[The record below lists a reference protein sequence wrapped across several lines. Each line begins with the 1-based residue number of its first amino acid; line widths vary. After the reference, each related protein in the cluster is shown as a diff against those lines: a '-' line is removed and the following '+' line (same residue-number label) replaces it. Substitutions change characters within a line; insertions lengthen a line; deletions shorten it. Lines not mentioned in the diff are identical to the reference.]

1 MKKLLLTGFEPF
13 LSFPLNPTMQVV
25 EKLDGTMIG
34 DYMIC
39 GKILSVNFHTAGE
52 ELLTH
57 INKENPD
64 AVLSLG
70 LAGGRYKMTP
80 ERVALNVNDGEPDNE
95 GHQPID
101 EMIAADGPPAYFSTL
116 PIRQM
121 VNHLTDAGLPAAI
134 SNSAGTYLCNNV
146 MYTGLHWAAEH
157 KPQMPSGFLHIP
169 ATFELAIQQGKIP
182 GWSLNELIKGITVC
196 IQTLSDEN
204 QPDLL

>member
-13 LSFPLNPTMQVV
+13 LSFPVNPTMLVV
-25 EKLDGTMIG
+25 EKLEGTIIG

-39 GKILSVNFHTAGE
+39 GKILPVNFNASGE
-52 ELLTH
+52 ELLEH

-80 ERVALNVNDGEPDNE
+80 ERVALNVKDGEPDNE

-101 EMIAADGPPAYFSTL
+101 ETIDPNGPPAYFSTL
-116 PIRQM
+116 PIREM
-121 VNHLTDAGLPAAI
+121 VNRLNATGLPAAI

-146 MYTGLHWAAEH
+146 MYAGLHWAAKH
-157 KPQMPSGFLHIP
+157 KPEMPSGFLHIP
-169 ATFELAIQQGKIP
+169 ASFELAIQHGKIA
-182 GWSLNELIKGITVC
+182 GWSLDELVKGVTMC
-196 IQTLSDEN
+196 IQTLSDEI
-204 QPDLL
+204 